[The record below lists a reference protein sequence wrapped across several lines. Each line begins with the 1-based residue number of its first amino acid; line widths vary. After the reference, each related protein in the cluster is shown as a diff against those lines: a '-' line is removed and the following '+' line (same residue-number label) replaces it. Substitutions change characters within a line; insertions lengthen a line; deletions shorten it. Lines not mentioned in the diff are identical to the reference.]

1 MKIIIVLFLTVASL
15 RAADQPQTF
24 TESRVVQQTFD
35 AVKAAVTNYCS
46 AAKTNHPAI
55 WIGGT
60 QEKAGRFVQTWM
72 DCTGAPPGALTG
84 EIIVTREPG
93 PLTSTRLEIRTGA
106 TRTQDATTAE
116 HRRERTKKV
125 LEEIVALLERKP

>member
-1 MKIIIVLFLTVASL
+1 MKIITLLFLTVASVC
-15 RAADQPQTF
+15 AADQPQAI
-24 TESRVVQQTFD
+24 TESRVVQHSFD

-46 AAKTNHPAI
+46 TAKTNHPGI

-72 DCTGAPPGALTG
+72 DCAGAPPGALTG
-84 EIIVTREPG
+84 EIIVTRELG
-93 PLTSTRLEIRTGA
+93 PKTSTRLEIRTGA
-106 TRTQDATTAE
+106 TEAQDAAAAE
-116 HRRERTKKV
+116 RRRERTKKV